1 MTIVQQRP
9 RGPTASLAA
18 AMTAAALLAAA
29 APSQAKADE
38 VITHVAIAAPR
49 ARVWAILTDFPSYPS
64 WNPFIRRIEGKLAV
78 GEEINADLHTTN
90 LKPMAVKAKILI
102 VDPNTQLRWLGRL
115 PGLFSGEHYW
125 KLTDRPDG
133 GTDLEQGEV
142 FRGLMVPFIKP
153 ERLRVD
159 YEAMNA
165 AMKARAET
173 AP

>member
-1 MTIVQQRP
+1 MTIAQLRLH
-9 RGPTASLAA
+9 GLAASLAA
-18 AMTAAALLAAA
+18 ALTAAA
-29 APSQAKADE
+29 APSLARADE
-38 VITHVAIAAPR
+38 VVTHVAIAAPR

-90 LKPMAVKAKILI
+90 IKPMSVKAKILI

-142 FRGLMVPFIKP
+142 FRGVMVPFIKP

-159 YEAMNA
+159 YEAMNT

>member
-9 RGPTASLAA
+9 RGVAASLAA
-18 AMTAAALLAAA
+18 AMTAAALLTAS
-29 APSQAKADE
+29 APSPARADE
-38 VITHVAIAAPR
+38 VITHIAIAAPR
-49 ARVWAILTDFPSYPS
+49 ARVWAILTDFASYPS

-78 GEEINADLHTTN
+78 GEAIDADLHTTN
-90 LKPMAVKAKILI
+90 LKPMSVKAKILI
-102 VDPNTQLRWLGRL
+102 VDPGVQLRWLGSL

-125 KLTDRPDG
+125 ILRDRPDG

-142 FRGLMVPFIKP
+142 FKGVMVPFIKP

-159 YEAMNA
+159 YEAMNK

>member
-1 MTIVQQRP
+1 MTLVQQRA
-9 RGPTASLAA
+9 RGLAAFLAA
-18 AMTAAALLAAA
+18 ALAATALLAVS
-29 APSQAKADE
+29 PSPARADE

-64 WNPFIRRIEGKLAV
+64 WNPFIRRIEGRLAV

-90 LKPMAVKAKILI
+90 IKPMSVKAKILI
-102 VDPNTQLRWLGRL
+102 VDPNTQLRWLGSL

-142 FRGLMVPFIKP
+142 FRGIMVPFIKP

-159 YEAMNA
+159 YEAMNT
-165 AMKARAET
+165 AMKARAEA

>member
-1 MTIVQQRP
+1 MILAQNRV
-9 RGPTASLAA
+9 RGLAASLATA
-18 AMTAAALLAAA
+18 LTAAAMLAAP
-29 APSQAKADE
+29 PSPARADE

-64 WNPFIRRIEGKLAV
+64 WNPFIRRIEGRLAV

-90 LKPMAVKAKILI
+90 LKPMTVKAKILI
-102 VDPNTQLRWLGRL
+102 VDPNTQLRWLGSL

-125 KLTDRPDG
+125 KLTDRSDG

-142 FRGLMVPFIKP
+142 FRGIMVPFIKP

-159 YEAMNA
+159 YEAMNT
-165 AMKARAET
+165 AMKARAEA